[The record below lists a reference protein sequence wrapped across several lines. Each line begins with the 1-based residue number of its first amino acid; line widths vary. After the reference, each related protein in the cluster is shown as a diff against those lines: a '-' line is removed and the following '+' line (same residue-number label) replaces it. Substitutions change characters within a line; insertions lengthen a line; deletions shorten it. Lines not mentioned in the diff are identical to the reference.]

1 MLSDPI
7 FENKGTK
14 YLITWPDIKLH
25 AEVSRISMN
34 HDSTKC
40 MCIFT
45 TSHEGANPHILQ
57 TRLNLESTRSRND
70 LAKDLATRYQIGQSI
85 DWKAITEYLTVK
97 VLREYEKGEPVILLT
112 SDDETKPLEYLL
124 YPIAPLLKPTAIFG
138 DPGSGKSQV
147 AVIFSMILCLPWHD
161 NPLKLVPPDKPVV
174 TLILDYECDPEDVQR
189 QLVSLTKGMG
199 LPYVELH
206 YRRCSLPLAE
216 DIESI
221 RNHVEDINAQCL
233 IVDSVSLAA
242 GDDPSKPNVATT
254 YFRQLRQLHIT
265 SISLAHTSKDK
276 VAKTKTIFGSVMWEA
291 GARSV
296 WEIQGQEEED
306 TFDIALFHRKA
317 NLSKKFSPQG
327 YRINYKDNLPIKVS
341 WHNPKEVAEFVEKMS
356 SSDRILDLLKEG
368 STNMKDIAETLEI
381 HINTAK
387 VSLHRLKKKNLVT
400 KLPDDTWGLNLNE

>member
-1 MLSDPI
+1 LSEPI

-34 HDSTKC
+34 HDTTKC
-40 MCIFT
+40 LCIFT
-45 TSHEGANPHILQ
+45 SSYEGANPHILQ
-57 TRLNLESTRSRND
+57 TRLNLESTRARND

-97 VLREYEKGEPVILLT
+97 VLREYEKGEPIILLT
-112 SDDETKPLEYLL
+112 SDDEIKPLEYLL
-124 YPIAPLLKPTAIFG
+124 YPIAPLLKPTVIFG
-138 DPGSGKSQV
+138 EPGAGKSQI
-147 AVIFSMILCLPWHD
+147 AIIFSMTLCLPWHD
-161 NPLKLVPPDKPVV
+161 NPLKLVPPHESVV
-174 TLILDYECDPEDVQR
+174 TLMLDYEGDPEDAQR
-189 QLVSLTKGMG
+189 QLVSLTKGMS

-221 RNHVEDINAQCL
+221 RNHVEDIKAQCL

-265 SISLAHTSKDK
+265 SISLAHTSKNK
-276 VAKTKTIFGSVMWEA
+276 ESQTKTIFGSVMWEA

-306 TFDIALFHRKA
+306 AFDIALFHRKA
-317 NLSKKFSPQG
+317 NLSKKFNPQG
-327 YRINYKDNLPIKVS
+327 YRITYKDKLPVNVS

-356 SSDRILDLLKEG
+356 TTDRVLDLLKEG
-368 STNMKDIAETLEI
+368 AASMKDIAESLGVAT
-381 HINTAK
+381 NTAK
-387 VSLHRLKKKNLVT
+387 VSLHRLKKKGLVT
-400 KLPDDTWGLNLNE
+400 KLPDDTWGLSQNE

>member
-1 MLSDPI
+1 LSEPT

-34 HDSTKC
+34 HESTKC

-45 TSHEGANPHILQ
+45 SSYEGANPHILQ
-57 TRLNLESTRSRND
+57 TRLNLESTRGRND
-70 LAKDLATRYQIGQSI
+70 LAKDLATRYQIGQPI

-112 SDDETKPLEYLL
+112 SNDETKPLEYLL
-124 YPIAPLLKPTAIFG
+124 HPIAPLLKPTVIFG
-138 DPGSGKSQV
+138 EPGSGKSQL
-147 AVIFSMILCLPWHD
+147 AVVFGMTLCLPWHD
-161 NPLKLVPPDKPVV
+161 NLLKLVPPSKSIV
-174 TLILDYECDPEDVQR
+174 TLFLDYECDPEDVQR

-199 LPYVELH
+199 LPYVELY

-221 RNHVEDINAQCL
+221 RNHVENINAQCL

-265 SISLAHTSKDK
+265 SISLAHTSKSK
-276 VAKTKTIFGSVMWEA
+276 EPQAKTIFGSVMWEA

-306 TFDIALFHRKA
+306 TLDIVLFHRKA
-317 NLSKKFSPQG
+317 NLSKRFNPQG
-327 YRINYKDNLPIKVS
+327 YRISYKDNLPIKVS

-356 SSDRILDLLKEG
+356 TNDRIIDILKTEGASTMDSICESLDITKNLC
-368 STNMKDIAETLEI
+368 
-381 HINTAK
+381 K
-387 VSLHRLKKKNLVT
+387 VSLYRLKKKALIV
-400 KLPDDTWGLNLNE
+400 KLPDGTWGVSAKK